1 MSKSSP
7 VHEINI
13 LLKIVCV
20 TYVKYEGKAS
30 GFLVNCE
37 CELNLISEI
46 LNLITETAFSLPQ
59 YVFFV
64 QTT

>member
-1 MSKSSP
+1 M
-7 VHEINI
+7 
-13 LLKIVCV
+13 LCV
-20 TYVKYEGKAS
+20 THVKYEGKAS
-30 GFLVNCE
+30 GLLVNCE

-46 LNLITETAFSLPQ
+46 LNVITETAFSLPQ